1 MDARGGAQPCEAPR
15 KIYALGL
22 GGEDVQADAEAQGA
36 VRKAVEGPGAEK
48 LPSVGV
54 RESRSRPRVGC
65 LTETPKKI
73 PQPPTEFPAIR
84 SEALTSDFADG
95 GLTSACN
102 LVELEQCVVAVAQ
115 VPSIRSLEDAV
126 SENQS
131 SDSAQGRDS
140 VFISPKTPS
149 GGNARLEGCA
159 EGARSCE
166 VPRKSYAFGLG
177 GKVAQETGVAHG
189 AVREAVGGLGA
200 EKSPPVR
207 VQQTRILDRPTE
219 TTEETSRILTKHSAV
234 ELATLISGS
243 ADAGSTE
250 GRSLVDTEQCVVAV
264 AQDPPI
270 RSVEDP
276 VSENQSPDSVQGQ
289 DSCLIL
295 PESPSGHNGRLEGC
309 AEGARSCEVPRK
321 SYAFGLGG
329 KVAQETGVAHGAVR
343 EAVGGLGAEKSPP
356 VRVQQTTILDRPT
369 GTSEETSRIHSEEDI
384 RELRDLVETHR
395 DLLIEKG
402 KMLPPWPMTRTG
414 STLTMRCFLKTTGIV
429 C

>member
-54 RESRSRPRVGC
+54 RESHSRPRVGC

-166 VPRKSYAFGLG
+166 VPRKSYAFGLD

-189 AVREAVGGLGA
+189 AVREAVGGLGG

-207 VQQTRILDRPTE
+207 VL
-219 TTEETSRILTKHSAV
+219 
-234 ELATLISGS
+234 
-243 ADAGSTE
+243 
-250 GRSLVDTEQCVVAV
+250 
-264 AQDPPI
+264 
-270 RSVEDP
+270 
-276 VSENQSPDSVQGQ
+276 
-289 DSCLIL
+289 
-295 PESPSGHNGRLEGC
+295 
-309 AEGARSCEVPRK
+309 
-321 SYAFGLGG
+321 
-329 KVAQETGVAHGAVR
+329 
-343 EAVGGLGAEKSPP
+343 
-356 VRVQQTTILDRPT
+356 QTTILDRPT

-414 STLTMRCFLKTTGIV
+414 STLTMPCFLKTTGIV